1 MKKCISMLLALLMML
16 TIIPTAFADS
26 SYSQPCVVDYF
37 NSFNG
42 FEKQAGTFDVPDGI
56 KPFLYSNSWV
66 KRLSSASDGVNDYL
80 KFSNSDSTAGSTAL
94 MMPFDETIRTG
105 KLHMSFDLKIEDYT
119 KLYRFYVY
127 AHDNREN
134 DNPLDLT
141 YDVTDKDG
149 NPVIDDKTG
158 KQKIEYSYTQLF
170 DMGITDKTYQK
181 LSLRGN
187 GNKQI
192 DIEEKIKNAWHKYD
206 LEIDFTQTPYKIVLA
221 IDGNNRTESTLPYG
235 LKSLYFFYTPGSG
248 DNAGRN
254 TPIYMDNL
262 FVKHYPNGTYGGTE
276 MKVDYAGST
285 IANKNASV
293 DVAFSEASGVVNDGG
308 DPGVEDF
315 VAQNV
320 VDNTETAPS
329 LARKND
335 SNIRLTFDNLATG
348 TYRIICKAPNG
359 YQGLFTNEQPSDSD
373 TFSTAGTAQNV
384 KEKNILV
391 EDDFENYTGGI
402 PANAESPGG
411 TKYHTQ
417 GEMNAA
423 EGNGGGTALEIQSQ
437 QVIYQFPYA
446 LTGDRFSYEFDIKH
460 TDGRWFTGILTE
472 DTLSGKQS
480 IHKDLYK
487 NAIINQKEDLTQ
499 EKINTSVG
507 NYKAETNAIGC
518 ISYTEDPKDGAVGSE
533 AVQYATSR
541 LSWLNAKAQDLTCEK
556 NKWNHVK
563 VDVDLGAVTYTIT
576 INGVSK
582 TVALN
587 RDRFRPVERYMKKT
601 VNGEEK
607 WVRTWDYGIKGIS
620 LGCYGDKTETNKEV
634 TGSSDPTVYYDNF
647 KVYNDNSYNAYQD
660 FNAATRADNNSGITQ
675 GWIMQS
681 YPNDSWQALVGSEG
695 RYYSA
700 ESNSDDKAVKL
711 TKLHGVP
718 YSYQFNRPVAA
729 NTPFEMDF
737 DIKGDA
743 TNNKNE
749 LNFSLLTKDQ
759 LYSMYE
765 NSPKS
770 GKAAESIINASLD
783 DSNAREL
790 GICTNDAKYYNSSV
804 IFSART
810 EDNGDHKTSMRIT
823 KDNGTHT
830 WTLASSTWLDNE
842 GKEIPIDID
851 NKWAHVKL
859 SGYPKGGKMAFVLSV
874 TDESGNTKTS
884 QEFVSAISADTEFA
898 AFGIATAKQY
908 ANLNTQITYLD
919 NFTVKEVNSVSNAY
933 VTAVK
938 AVDMVNGETADL
950 TSGLKTKGQNIEI
963 SFSEPVAEDT
973 ISNIKIYQGNPVK
986 FINTTAT
993 LSTDKKTVT
1002 LTPKSIPTVGE
1013 KYMLEIP
1020 QTVKTAAA
1028 SNLSGLEPKA
1038 VVFEIKDADAAAL
1051 KVEDF
1056 RLYKYYAAGKNDT
1069 VEYAE
1074 NWVPVADDELKDL
1087 TKGDRFKFIAKGY
1100 NTGDAT
1106 PIWLGRAEKDPTT
1119 ALLTNFDN
1127 QTATANYGRFEVAL
1141 PEFTMEDA
1149 NGSLETYLWESAG
1162 LRPLCGKYVFSVTKT
1177 PTEATE

>member
-105 KLHMSFDLKIEDYT
+105 KLHISFDLKIEDYT

-181 LSLRGN
+181 LTLRGN

-192 DIEEKIKNAWHKYD
+192 DIAEKIKNAWHKYD
-206 LEIDFTQTPYKIVLA
+206 LEIDFTQTPYKVALA

-262 FVKHYPNGTYGGTE
+262 FVKHYPNGTYSGTE

-315 VAQNV
+315 VARNV

-402 PANAESPGG
+402 PANAEGAGG
-411 TKYHTQ
+411 TKYHT
-417 GEMNAA
+417 ADTLSA
-423 EGNGGGTALEIQSQ
+423 TTGNGGGTAMNVSGKPQ
-437 QVIYQFPYA
+437 QVIYQFPYE
-446 LTGDRFSYEFDIKH
+446 LTGDKFTYEFDINH
-460 TDGRWFTGILTE
+460 ADGRWYTGILTA
-472 DTLSGKQS
+472 DALSGKQS
-480 IHKDLYK
+480 ISAALYTKTLGAETSTEPTADQMRSDLMDYK
-487 NAIINQKEDLTQ
+487 SQ
-499 EKINTSVG
+499 
-507 NYKAETNAIGC
+507 TNAIGNAGYGD
-518 ISYTEDPKDGAVGSE
+518 SASD
-533 AVQYATSR
+533 VQYASVKQSWVDKNIDG
-541 LSWLNAKAQDLTCEK
+541 LSCQTNQ
-556 NKWNHVK
+556 WNHVK
-563 VDVDLGAVTYTIT
+563 VEVDLDAATYTVT
-576 INGVSK
+576 IGDVTK
-582 TVALN
+582 TVNLDVSRFTNQN
-587 RDRFRPVERYMKKT
+587 RFMKKT

-607 WVRTWDYGIKGIS
+607 WVRTWDYGIKGIA
-620 LGCYGDKTETNKEV
+620 LGCYNDKD
-634 TGSSDPTVYYDNF
+634 GAATVNVSFDNL
-647 KVYNDNSYNAYQD
+647 KVYTDNSYNAYQD
-660 FNAATRADNNSGITQ
+660 GDTQ
-675 GWIMQS
+675 GRSDSAIGRAQGWLMQ
-681 YPNDSWQALVGSEG
+681 YWPNDSSSVTVKGEG
-695 RYYSA
+695 KNYNA
-700 ESNSDDKAVKL
+700 ETNPNDKAIRIE
-711 TKLHGVP
+711 KLHSQP
-718 YSYQFNRPVAA
+718 YAYQFNRPVSAS
-729 NTPFEMDF
+729 TPFEMEF
-737 DIKGDA
+737 DIKGDE
-743 TNNKNE
+743 TNTKNE
-749 LNFSLLTKDQ
+749 LYFRLLTKDQ

-765 NSPKS
+765 NTPTD
-770 GKAAESIINASLD
+770 GAVAESFVDHNITAND
-783 DSNAREL
+783 KREKGL
-790 GICTNDAKYYNSSV
+790 CNITSSSATTEEPKVYNSSV
-804 IFSART
+804 IFGART
-810 EDNGDHKTSMRIT
+810 AANGDGKTGIRIVRG
-823 KDNGTHT
+823 DGLHR
-830 WTLASSTWLDNE
+830 WAVADSTWLTEDD
-842 GKEIPIDID
+842 GEIPFDID
-851 NKWAHVKL
+851 NKWVHVKL
-859 SGYPKGGKMAFVLSV
+859 SGYPKNGKMTFVLSI
-874 TDESGNTKTS
+874 TDANGNTKTS
-884 QEFVSAISADTEFA
+884 KELSTSMSITTEFA
-898 AFGIATAKQY
+898 AFGIGPVTSAMA
-908 ANLNTQITYLD
+908 TQITYLD
-919 NFTVKEVNSVSNAY
+919 NFTVKETNPVSKAY

-938 AVDMVNGETADL
+938 TIDMVNGETADL

-986 FINTTAT
+986 FISTTAA
-993 LSTDKKTVT
+993 LSEDKKAVT
-1002 LTPKSIPTVGE
+1002 LTPTSTLTTGE

-1020 QTVKTAAA
+1020 RTVKTTAA

-1038 VVFEIKDADAAAL
+1038 VAFEIKDADAAAL

-1074 NWVPVADDELKDL
+1074 NWVSVADDELKDL

-1141 PEFTMEDA
+1141 PEFTMENA